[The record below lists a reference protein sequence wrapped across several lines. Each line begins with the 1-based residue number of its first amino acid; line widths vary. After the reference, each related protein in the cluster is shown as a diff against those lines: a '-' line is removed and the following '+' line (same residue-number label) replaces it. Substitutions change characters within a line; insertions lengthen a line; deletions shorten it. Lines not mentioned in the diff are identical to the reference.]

1 MCCYGDQLVSHPRL
15 GAGGGRSS
23 ARQRLGGRLGG
34 VVTAVV
40 VGVDVYIGVLVTVT
54 VLVLVDGGGTA
65 VVVVIVVTLVV
76 VDSVDEVVVA
86 EAAAS
91 TLQATRLPD
100 SPVALPLK
108 LSAVWWMTSAV
119 PELFRRSEAV
129 NRFVVVT
136 SFAEP
141 SLRTCSAVRSPLA
154 GKPV

>member
-1 MCCYGDQLVSHPRL
+1 M
-15 GAGGGRSS
+15 
-23 ARQRLGGRLGG
+23 
-34 VVTAVV
+34 
-40 VGVDVYIGVLVTVT
+40 DVYVGVLVTVT

-76 VDSVDEVVVA
+76 VSVDEVVVA
-86 EAAAS
+86 EDAAI
-91 TLQATRLPD
+91 TPQATRLPD

-129 NRFVVVT
+129 NRLVVVT

-141 SLRTCSAVRSPLA
+141 SLRTCNAVRSPLA